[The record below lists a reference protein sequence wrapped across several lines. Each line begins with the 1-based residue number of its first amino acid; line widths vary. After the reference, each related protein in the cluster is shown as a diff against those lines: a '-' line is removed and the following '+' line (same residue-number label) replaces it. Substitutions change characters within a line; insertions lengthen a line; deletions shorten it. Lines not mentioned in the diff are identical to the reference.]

1 MHVLLLYRY
10 IYVKQCIASVVIDQQ
25 NVATHQNQIVVT
37 LT

>member
-1 MHVLLLYRY
+1 M
-10 IYVKQCIASVVIDQQ
+10 YVKQSIESVVIDQQ